1 MSLSAVS
8 RPRASVDPGLTFAE
22 VDDATLNGSHIR
34 VLFAVLE
41 ANLRQAQPD
50 GRRIGQEQVRSV
62 PDSRLDAVLQEP
74 VRDVHGWAEQFAVGP
89 NGLAHHLAPMEHH
102 LQVEAANR
110 WAGRADVIL
119 RLSGLRASC
128 VKGLV
133 HGLELVEPRA
143 APPVKAVGWRDR
155 KDRVAF

>member
-1 MSLSAVS
+1 MPKPINSAASALAYPPHRPPPRLAASPRRMSISAVS

-41 ANLRQAQPD
+41 ANLRQVQPD

-74 VRDVHGWAEQFAVGP
+74 VRDVHGWGEQFAVGP
-89 NGLAHHLAPMEHH
+89 NGLGAHLAPLEPH
-102 LQVEAANR
+102 LQ
-110 WAGRADVIL
+110 
-119 RLSGLRASC
+119 
-128 VKGLV
+128 
-133 HGLELVEPRA
+133 
-143 APPVKAVGWRDR
+143 
-155 KDRVAF
+155 